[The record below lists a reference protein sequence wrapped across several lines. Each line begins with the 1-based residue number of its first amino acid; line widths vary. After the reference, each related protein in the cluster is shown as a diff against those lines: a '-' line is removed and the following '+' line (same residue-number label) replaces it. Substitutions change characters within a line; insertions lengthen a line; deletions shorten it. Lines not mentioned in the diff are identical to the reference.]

1 MEEQHQTYSLRDVLA
16 ILFKHKYKILISF
29 VVIAI
34 GTVVMA
40 FLMAP
45 PKLFVARAVL
55 MVKFGREFTSVSE
68 VGQDRQSIS
77 QSAIIT
83 TEMQILTSADIAGKV
98 VEAMGPYTLYPD
110 LAKSQVSGKALL
122 EVAATQFRQ
131 NVFVKDVK
139 GSNLI
144 EVYFRHEN
152 PVIAAKAA
160 NLVTEVFQEKHLQ
173 VFSDKK
179 SPFLDEQQQAYKEK
193 LKESEDRLSGFR
205 QKYQVYSLE
214 QQKTLLISQRSSVDT
229 QIKTEESRIKELQ
242 ERYAFWRNN
251 DNMVSGSNTDELRS
265 QLNALQRKEQQ
276 LLEKYNDS
284 SRVVQEARREIELTR
299 EQLRKQEGEVRKVQ
313 LATIESELKPLEVK
327 VASLKRQ
334 LAEVDAQIRSID
346 YREQEF
352 QDLKRQ
358 VAANEGNYQVYSK
371 KSEEARISEDLDRRK
386 MTNVNVIEKAS
397 VPLMPMQTNK
407 QKILGVGLF
416 LSVAFSLGLAFI
428 SEMLPQGLTIPH
440 YAEKK
445 LRLPL
450 LVAISQKK

>member
-1 MEEQHQTYSLRDVLA
+1 
-16 ILFKHKYKILISF
+16 
-29 VVIAI
+29 
-34 GTVVMA
+34 
-40 FLMAP
+40 
-45 PKLFVARAVL
+45 
-55 MVKFGREFTSVSE
+55 
-68 VGQDRQSIS
+68 
-77 QSAIIT
+77 
-83 TEMQILTSADIAGKV
+83 
-98 VEAMGPYTLYPD
+98 
-110 LAKSQVSGKALL
+110 
-122 EVAATQFRQ
+122 
-131 NVFVKDVK
+131 
-139 GSNLI
+139 
-144 EVYFRHEN
+144 
-152 PVIAAKAA
+152 
-160 NLVTEVFQEKHLQ
+160 
-173 VFSDKK
+173 
-179 SPFLDEQQQAYKEK
+179 
-193 LKESEDRLSGFR
+193 
-205 QKYQVYSLE
+205 VYSLE

>member
-1 MEEQHQTYSLRDVLA
+1 MEEQHQTYSLRDVMA

-77 QSAIIT
+77 QGAIIA

-98 VEAMGPYTLYPD
+98 VEAIGPYTLYPD
-110 LAKSQVSGKALL
+110 LAKSQASGKALL
-122 EVAATQFRQ
+122 DLAVMQFRQ

-179 SPFLDEQQQAYKEK
+179 SPFLDEQQQAYQEK

-205 QKYQVYSLE
+205 QKYQVYSLD
-214 QQKTLLISQRSSVDT
+214 QQKSLLIAQRSSVDT

-276 LLEKYNDS
+276 LLEKYNES
-284 SRVVQEARREIELTR
+284 SRTVQEARREIELTR
-299 EQLRKQEGEVRKVQ
+299 EQLRKQEAEVRKVN
-313 LATIESELKPLEVK
+313 LANIESELKPLEVK

-352 QDLKRQ
+352 GDLKRQ
-358 VAANEGNYQVYSK
+358 VAANESNYQVYVK

-386 MTNVNVIEKAS
+386 MTNVSVIEKAP

-416 LSVAFSLGLAFI
+416 LSVAFSLGLAFV

-450 LVAISQKK
+450 LVAVSQKK

>member
-1 MEEQHQTYSLRDVLA
+1 MEEQHQTYSLRDVMA

-77 QSAIIT
+77 QGAIIT

-98 VEAMGPYTLYPD
+98 VEAIGPYTLYPD
-110 LAKSQVSGKALL
+110 LAKSQASGKALL
-122 EVAATQFRQ
+122 DLAVMQFRQ

-179 SPFLDEQQQAYKEK
+179 SPFLDEQQQAYQEK

-205 QKYQVYSLE
+205 QKYQVYSLD
-214 QQKTLLISQRSSVDT
+214 QQKSLLIAQRSSVDT

-276 LLEKYNDS
+276 LLEKYNES
-284 SRVVQEARREIELTR
+284 SRTVQEARREIELTR
-299 EQLRKQEGEVRKVQ
+299 EQLRKQEAEVRKVN
-313 LATIESELKPLEVK
+313 LANIESELKPLEVK

-352 QDLKRQ
+352 GDLKRQ
-358 VAANEGNYQVYSK
+358 VAANESNYQVYVK

-386 MTNVNVIEKAS
+386 MTNVSVIEKAP

-416 LSVAFSLGLAFI
+416 LSVAFSLGLAFV

-450 LVAISQKK
+450 LVAVSQKK

>member
-1 MEEQHQTYSLRDVLA
+1 
-16 ILFKHKYKILISF
+16 
-29 VVIAI
+29 
-34 GTVVMA
+34 
-40 FLMAP
+40 
-45 PKLFVARAVL
+45 
-55 MVKFGREFTSVSE
+55 VKFGREFTSVSE

>member
-1 MEEQHQTYSLRDVLA
+1 MEEQHQTYSLRDVMA

-77 QSAIIT
+77 QGAIIT

-110 LAKSQVSGKALL
+110 LAKSQASGKALL
-122 EVAATQFRQ
+122 DLAVMQFRQ

-179 SPFLDEQQQAYKEK
+179 SPFLDEQQQAYQEK

-205 QKYQVYSLE
+205 QKYQVYSLD
-214 QQKTLLISQRSSVDT
+214 QQKSLLIAQRSSVDT

-242 ERYAFWRNN
+242 ERYAFWKNN

-276 LLEKYNDS
+276 LLEKYNES
-284 SRVVQEARREIELTR
+284 SRTVQEARREIELTR
-299 EQLRKQEGEVRKVQ
+299 EQLRKQEAEVRKVN
-313 LATIESELKPLEVK
+313 LANIESELKPLEVK

-352 QDLKRQ
+352 GDLKRQ
-358 VAANEGNYQVYSK
+358 VAANESNYQVYVK

-386 MTNVNVIEKAS
+386 MTNVSVIEKAS
-397 VPLMPMQTNK
+397 VPILPMQTNK

-450 LVAISQKK
+450 LAAVSQKK